1 MQCFSVKSCFR
12 FNFVEVL
19 LQGQTPKA
27 ISRYTVIRLVQQAR
41 ISSKYLYTVFLIRNI
56 KSCTRNPI
64 RQMLV
69 RFIGAPNPRVNAEA
83 DLLFRELLYCSAL
96 FDCLI

>member
-19 LQGQTPKA
+19 LQGQRK
-27 ISRYTVIRLVQQAR
+27 IGIQRYTVIHLVQHAR

-64 RQMLV
+64 QQMLV
-69 RFIGAPNPRVNAEA
+69 HFIGAPNPRINAAA